1 MHPTW
6 YSATMLAIESS
17 GVIGLRLMKL
27 AGGGTD
33 AQDEAGLMVR
43 EKVDAALEAGASL
56 IGGAS
61 PGAVVERYREHV
73 AANSLRLSR

>member
-1 MHPTW
+1 MRPIW

-61 PGAVVERYREHV
+61 PGAVVERYRKHV